1 MAYLVVRIRGSV
13 NVPESSKATLTHLN
27 LDKKFRA
34 TIIPENRHSLGML
47 RKVKELVAWTS
58 TEPGF
63 VKELLEKKGRK
74 VGPSDWSGE
83 YKSIEELASAISNDK
98 ATMSK
103 IHGIKPW
110 FALNPPRGGFKRKT
124 KKQYGEGGILGEDK
138 ELMDI
143 ARRML

>member
-1 MAYLVVRIRGSV
+1 MPI
-13 NVPESSKATLTHLN
+13 N
-27 LDKKFRA
+27 L
-34 TIIPENRHSLGML
+34 
-47 RKVKELVAWTS
+47 KVKT
-58 TEPGF
+58 TI
-63 VKELLEKKGRK
+63 K
-74 VGPSDWSGE
+74 VNGKE
-83 YKSIEELASAISNDK
+83 YKSIEELVSAISNDNV
-98 ATMSK
+98 TMSK

>member
-1 MAYLVVRIRGSV
+1 LVYLVVRIRGKV
-13 NVPESSKATLTHLN
+13 NIPESSKATLTHLN

-34 TIIPENRHSLGML
+34 TFIPENRHSLGML
-47 RKVKELVAWTS
+47 RRVKESVAWTS
-58 TEPGF
+58 AEPGF

-74 VGPSDWSGE
+74 AGSSDWSKE
-83 YKSIEELASAISNDK
+83 YKSIEELAFAISNNK
-98 ATMSK
+98 VTMSK

-138 ELMDI
+138 ELMNI